1 MRNLGRHAG
10 ACWRASRADAWGPP
24 RWRGVGLLIGLLTIA
39 NSADAQET
47 PPFSSRDPAA
57 ALPQTQPPTNPIERP
72 AGPSPSP
79 AAEPPVS
86 TMVLKGARFA
96 GGSQPGGL
104 DLVVQAK
111 RRPWRAYAN
120 VNNFYS
126 EPVGPWGALVG
137 VDYNGGSRYGDRSSG
152 QFYSTFDISEQQV
165 LKLSHTRVLN
175 ADATSLS
182 FEFLRAWARPRGTIA
197 ALDLATDVVFGLAE
211 VSQPLIRSRPFVL
224 TASAGLELTDQETQA
239 FGSATLA
246 HDHVRVAVGRLNGL
260 WRSGWQ
266 VTSFSAEI
274 RKGLNALGASQS
286 GDPNL
291 SRFGADPQATVLRG
305 SVQTEAKGPLGTSFG
320 LSVLGQR
327 STSSL
332 VTPEEFSVGN
342 LTIGR
347 GYDPGASFGDSAL
360 GASVD
365 WRLKPFVV
373 TRSLQAQPF
382 VFYDRVRVWNEE
394 PGAPN
399 GRTLEAV
406 GGGVRLILAD
416 RARLGLTYPG
426 PRDAPLGLGE
436 RRPGARLLVNL
447 TIGIPQACRGLGH
460 IFSRGAER

>member
-10 ACWRASRADAWGPP
+10 ACWRASRADAWASP

-57 ALPQTQPPTNPIERP
+57 ALPQTPPPTNPIERP

-96 GGSQPGGL
+96 GAVAVSQAQLAEAWAPYRDKPVGLRDLRVIAARAGLIYAQAGFPFVAILVPPQQVPDGQVEFQVVEGKISDLTILGLDPVARRQVEAAFAPIVGHAPLALSSVEAAYERAQAVPGLSVAGAVRQGIQPGGL

-111 RRPWRAYAN
+111 RRAWRAYAN
-120 VNNFYS
+120 VHNFYS

-137 VDYNGGSRYGDRSSG
+137 VDYNGGSRYGDRSSA

-165 LKLSHTRVLN
+165 LKLSHTRVVN

-182 FEFLRAWARPRGTIA
+182 FEVLRAWGRPRGNIA

-246 HDHVRVAVGRLNGL
+246 HDHVPVAVGRLNRL
-260 WRSGWQ
+260 LRARWQ
-266 VTSFSAEI
+266 VI
-274 RKGLNALGASQS
+274 
-286 GDPNL
+286 
-291 SRFGADPQATVLRG
+291 
-305 SVQTEAKGPLGTSFG
+305 
-320 LSVLGQR
+320 
-327 STSSL
+327 
-332 VTPEEFSVGN
+332 
-342 LTIGR
+342 
-347 GYDPGASFGDSAL
+347 
-360 GASVD
+360 
-365 WRLKPFVV
+365 
-373 TRSLQAQPF
+373 
-382 VFYDRVRVWNEE
+382 
-394 PGAPN
+394 
-399 GRTLEAV
+399 
-406 GGGVRLILAD
+406 
-416 RARLGLTYPG
+416 
-426 PRDAPLGLGE
+426 
-436 RRPGARLLVNL
+436 
-447 TIGIPQACRGLGH
+447 
-460 IFSRGAER
+460 